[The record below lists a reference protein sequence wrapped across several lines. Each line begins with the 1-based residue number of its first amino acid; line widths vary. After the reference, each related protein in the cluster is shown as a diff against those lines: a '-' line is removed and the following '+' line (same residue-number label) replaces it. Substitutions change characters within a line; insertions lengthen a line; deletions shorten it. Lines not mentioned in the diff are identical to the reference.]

1 MEKKICFFY
10 IEDIDTWFLLGY
22 SWWRMPWHSIA
33 DVYYTKY
40 FYDQIKIFI
49 QRQKFLNQFSFIK
62 LKTKPALPKYYKEL
76 DSLFIN

>member
-1 MEKKICFFY
+1 
-10 IEDIDTWFLLGY
+10 
-22 SWWRMPWHSIA
+22 MPWHSIA
-33 DVYYTKY
+33 DIYYTKY